1 MASCARQALDYSLVD
16 AKSPGYITFSRRM
29 WLGRKSKTKA
39 ALKHHPEAVD
49 ASFGETFLTGKELYL
64 KEI

>member
-16 AKSPGYITFSRRM
+16 VKSPGSITFSRCM

-39 ALKHHPEAVD
+39 ALKHHTEAVD
-49 ASFGETFLTGKELYL
+49 ASFGEMFLTGKELYL